1 MNAIL
6 RSHDPLKGAA
16 YLEANLLPRVLS
28 IKPKQMN
35 GYTMK
40 TFLGLERISKQ
51 SIVIAL
57 GNHLEAFWNQV
68 ISDAANVNNLIEL
81 DNMVNVAGKLRQVDH
96 YFEDIDQGVKLYL
109 ESKGCIDF
117 DSEKSK
123 SSNIKILQVQEALG
137 ADLGAYFVPTTDV
150 IDQKHLVKYNKKG
163 IQVYGVEWM
172 LQQVDAQFTCAE
184 YFTFGREV
192 VASILEEKGL

>member
-1 MNAIL
+1 MT
-6 RSHDPLKGAA
+6 SGTD

-28 IKPKQMN
+28 IQPKQMN

-51 SIVIAL
+51 SIVISL
-57 GNHLEAFWNQV
+57 GNHLEGFWNQV
-68 ISDAANVNNLIEL
+68 ASDAPNVNNLIEL
-81 DNMVNVAGKLRQVDH
+81 NNMVNVAGKLRQVDH
-96 YFEDIDQGVKLYL
+96 YFEDLDEGTKLYL
-109 ESKGCIDF
+109 ESKCNLDF

-123 SSNIKILQVQEALG
+123 SSNTKILQVQKALG

-150 IDQKHLVKYNKKG
+150 IDKKDLVKYNKKG
-163 IQVYGVEWM
+163 LQVYGVEWI
-172 LQQVDAQFTCAE
+172 LQQINAQFTCVE

-192 VASILEEKGL
+192 VAPILEDMGL

>member
-1 MNAIL
+1 MT
-6 RSHDPLKGAA
+6 GTE
-16 YLEANLLPRVLS
+16 YLEANLLPLVLS
-28 IKPKQMN
+28 IQPKQMN

-51 SIVIAL
+51 SIVISL
-57 GNHLEAFWNQV
+57 GNHLETFWNKV
-68 ISDAANVNNLIEL
+68 ISDAINVNNLIEL
-81 DNMVNVAGKLRQVDH
+81 NNMVNVAGKLRQVDH

-109 ESKGCIDF
+109 ESKCNLDF

-123 SSNIKILQVQEALG
+123 SSNSKILQVQEALG

-150 IDQKHLVKYNKKG
+150 IDHKDLVKYNNKG
-163 IQVYGVEWM
+163 VQVYGVEWI

>member
-1 MNAIL
+1 MT
-6 RSHDPLKGAA
+6 SGTD

-28 IKPKQMN
+28 IQPKQMN

-51 SIVIAL
+51 SIVISL
-57 GNHLEAFWNQV
+57 GNHLEGFWNQV
-68 ISDAANVNNLIEL
+68 ASDAPNVNNLIEL
-81 DNMVNVAGKLRQVDH
+81 NNMVNVAGKLRQVDH
-96 YFEDIDQGVKLYL
+96 YFEDLDEGTKLYL
-109 ESKGCIDF
+109 ESKCNLDF

-123 SSNIKILQVQEALG
+123 SSNTKILQVQEALG

-150 IDQKHLVKYNKKG
+150 IDKKDLVKYNKKG
-163 IQVYGVEWM
+163 IQVYGVEWI
-172 LQQVDAQFTCAE
+172 LQQINAQFTCVE

-192 VASILEEKGL
+192 VAPILEDMGL

>member
-1 MNAIL
+1 MTGT
-6 RSHDPLKGAA
+6 D

-28 IKPKQMN
+28 IKPKQMK

-51 SIVIAL
+51 SIVISL
-57 GNHLEAFWNQV
+57 GNHLEGFWNQV
-68 ISDAANVNNLIEL
+68 ASDASNVNNLIEL
-81 DNMVNVAGKLRQVDH
+81 NNMVNVAGKLRQVDH
-96 YFEDIDQGVKLYL
+96 YFEDLDEGTKLYL
-109 ESKGCIDF
+109 ESKCNLDF

-123 SSNIKILQVQEALG
+123 SSNTKILQVQEALG

-150 IDQKHLVKYNKKG
+150 IDKKDLVKYNKKG

-172 LQQVDAQFTCAE
+172 LQQINAQFTCVE

-192 VASILEEKGL
+192 VAPILEEMGL